1 MKTLPVWRLPG
12 YMTYCESLVLADL
25 CRGTVYN
32 RPLCA
37 DHHTTQTQREPDR
50 PAAAMHHLLPATLAV
65 LCCFSL
71 VTGYDLFVDLT
82 SGTTLQSCSSLSW
95 ATSLYGSGTCGKKG
109 VLKLSFGAPG
119 SANRKN
125 KVLID
130 MWFNNPSGWVFNIG
144 DSPTNNGYGGDGATT
159 SRDAEIQGT
168 SSTFR
173 IYGNDQNSPA
183 GGILLTRSNIITN
196 RLSVIIA
203 DGLVIWNN
211 WGSEFNYY
219 LNTNL
224 LYALNGQSD
233 SEGGSP
239 NYDIYFGI
247 NRSIGS
253 GGRVGTGLCHAYVT
267 WLS

>member
-1 MKTLPVWRLPG
+1 MLQLSTLI
-12 YMTYCESLVLADL
+12 
-25 CRGTVYN
+25 
-32 RPLCA
+32 
-37 DHHTTQTQREPDR
+37 
-50 PAAAMHHLLPATLAV
+50 AAF
-65 LCCFSL
+65 CC
-71 VTGYDLFVDLT
+71 VCYVAGYDFTVDLT
-82 SGTTLQSCSSLSW
+82 SGTTINTSSSLSW
-95 ATSLYGSGTCGKKG
+95 KTSLYGSGTCGKRG

-130 MWFNNPSGWVFNIG
+130 MWFSNPSGWVFNIG
-144 DSPTNNGYGGDGATT
+144 DSPTNNGYGGDSGTT

-168 SSTFR
+168 GSTFR
-173 IYGNDQNSPA
+173 IYGNDMNSPK
-183 GGILLTRSNIITN
+183 GGILLTRPNIIYN

-211 WGSEFNYY
+211 WGAEFNYF

-224 LYALNGQSD
+224 LFALNGQSD

-253 GGRVGTGLCHAYVT
+253 GGRAGKGLCFAYVK

>member
-1 MKTLPVWRLPG
+1 MRSGCTR
-12 YMTYCESLVLADL
+12 
-25 CRGTVYN
+25 
-32 RPLCA
+32 
-37 DHHTTQTQREPDR
+37 HHTPRTQREVDCPS
-50 PAAAMHHLLPATLAV
+50 AAMHLQLPATLAV
-65 LCCFSL
+65 LCCVS
-71 VTGYDLFVDLT
+71 VATGYDLFVDLT
-82 SGTTLQSCSSLSW
+82 SGTTINTSSSLSW
-95 ATSLYGSGTCGKKG
+95 KTSLYGTGTCRKRG

-119 SANRKN
+119 SKSRKN

-130 MWFNNPSGWVFNIG
+130 MWFSNPSGWVFNIG
-144 DSPTNNGYGGDGATT
+144 DSPTNNGYGGDSRST
-159 SRDAEIQGT
+159 SRDAEIQGK

-173 IYGNDQNSPA
+173 IYGNDMNSPK
-183 GGILLTRSNIITN
+183 GGILLTRPNIIYN

-211 WGSEFNYY
+211 WGAEFNYF

-224 LYALNGQSD
+224 LFALNGQSD

-253 GGRVGTGLCHAYVT
+253 GGRAGKGLCSAYVK